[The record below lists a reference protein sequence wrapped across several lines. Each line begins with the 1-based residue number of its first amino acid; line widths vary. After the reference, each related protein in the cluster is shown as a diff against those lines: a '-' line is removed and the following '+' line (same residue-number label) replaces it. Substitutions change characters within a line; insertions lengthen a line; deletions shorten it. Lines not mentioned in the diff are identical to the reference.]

1 MTEAAL
7 NAARPIA
14 SRSTPAIVVAAF
26 SWIALTITVGIAAD
40 LIRPYSITAVDL
52 TARLKPPI
60 GLGAVGAHILGTD
73 ELGRDVLSRLIV
85 SIRVSLLI
93 AFGATALGAVF
104 GATLGLLAAHMRGLV
119 EQLVLM
125 LVDVQAALPFII
137 LALSVLAFF
146 GNSLPLLIG
155 LLALY
160 GWERHARIAR
170 GLALAANAQGYMLA
184 VRQIGAGPWRRY
196 VRHMLPNIAATLI
209 VSATLAFPEVILAE
223 SGLSFLGLGVQ
234 PPMTSLGN
242 MVGYGRG
249 YISSAPWILLFPSL
263 IIALTTLAIS
273 IIGDF
278 LRDRL
283 DPTVG

>member
-1 MTEAAL
+1 MAEATL
-7 NAARPIA
+7 RAAGRA
-14 SRSTPAIVVAAF
+14 SSRSTPALVVAAF
-26 SWIALTITVGIAAD
+26 SWVAFMIVIGMAAD
-40 LIRPYSITAVDL
+40 LIRPYNITAVDL
-52 TARLKPPI
+52 TARLKPPL
-60 GLGAVGAHILGTD
+60 GFGAVGAHLLGTD
-73 ELGRDVLSRLIV
+73 ELGRDVLSRLIT

-93 AFGATALGAVF
+93 AFGATALGAIF
-104 GATLGLLAAHMRGLV
+104 GATLGLLAAHMRGIV

-125 LVDVQAALPFII
+125 PIDVQAALPFII

-249 YISSAPWILLFPSL
+249 YMSSAPWILLFPSL